1 MTAQDYQ
8 APQSVGALQ
17 QRALVVGLVALVL
30 SLVGLFRSPAQF
42 FHSYLIA
49 FLFVLGLS
57 LGSMGLLML
66 QHLTSGQWGVM
77 IRRPLEAATRTLW
90 LVAVLFVPII
100 LGMKYI
106 YGSWVNAPASGEGAL
121 SEFQQSYLTPQNF
134 TIRAVIY
141 FAVWLLLGVTLLRW
155 SKLQDV
161 ETDNRAL
168 RRKFKLLSGP
178 GIILYVFGIGF
189 ASIDWAMS
197 ISPHWF
203 STIRLI

>member
-8 APQSVGALQ
+8 APQSVGVLQ

-100 LGMKYI
+100 L
-106 YGSWVNAPASGEGAL
+106 
-121 SEFQQSYLTPQNF
+121 
-134 TIRAVIY
+134 
-141 FAVWLLLGVTLLRW
+141 
-155 SKLQDV
+155 
-161 ETDNRAL
+161 
-168 RRKFKLLSGP
+168 
-178 GIILYVFGIGF
+178 
-189 ASIDWAMS
+189 
-197 ISPHWF
+197 
-203 STIRLI
+203 